1 MLNYEIF
8 DLLYSNLRHKFEDD
22 HLVFTQKY
30 TVDRQRISICCL
42 RDKEK
47 PNVVEC
53 LDFLNK
59 LQEKYYCCLQLKPF
73 YFSHSPLHHNIVVY
87 QFLSENEEE
96 VRMYEHFCLLAISF
110 SKKMTFQKEH
120 DLVEEYFYYHLGE
133 NLGFT
138 HNVLTNF
145 FACYVS
151 VKSGNVSFNG
161 DLERKNF
168 DKLFEEYNLASE
180 GWSKF
185 MYRIEAVPTWS
196 SFDYEFVAISKKS

>member
-8 DLLYSNLRHKFEDD
+8 DLLYSNLRHNFEDD

-47 PNVVEC
+47 ANVVEC

-96 VRMYEHFCLLAISF
+96 V
-110 SKKMTFQKEH
+110 
-120 DLVEEYFYYHLGE
+120 
-133 NLGFT
+133 
-138 HNVLTNF
+138 
-145 FACYVS
+145 
-151 VKSGNVSFNG
+151 
-161 DLERKNF
+161 
-168 DKLFEEYNLASE
+168 
-180 GWSKF
+180 
-185 MYRIEAVPTWS
+185 
-196 SFDYEFVAISKKS
+196 